1 MPREEERLRK
11 IRDIMLKHKGKA
23 NAITSR
29 ELMNKLGFTEGET
42 YSITR
47 SLLMKATKKYGMP
60 IGATNSKPLGYFYIA
75 NREELDNYMGVLER
89 RKMEIETRK
98 KIVYE
103 NYQETYGLGLVE
115 EDEEE

>member
-47 SLLMKATKKYGMP
+47 SLLMKATKSTGCRSGPQTRNHWDTFTSP
-60 IGATNSKPLGYFYIA
+60 IERNLTIIWASWNVAKWRLKP
-75 NREELDNYMGVLER
+75 VR
-89 RKMEIETRK
+89 R
-98 KIVYE
+98 
-103 NYQETYGLGLVE
+103 
-115 EDEEE
+115 